1 MDNHVNKVP
10 LTCGTQVSH
19 RTQRVNGKTWFL
31 GGGVHTKNY
40 LGEGLPKK
48 GGGLGQYANLRG
60 GLARKRGGGV
70 FLRGKG
76 VDTPLQSMKFIVG
89 HH

>member
-1 MDNHVNKVP
+1 MEKPDFK
-10 LTCGTQVSH
+10 GEGSTQ
-19 RTQRVNGKTWFL
+19 
-31 GGGVHTKNY
+31 KNY

-76 VDTPLQSMKFIVG
+76 VDTPLHAMKFIVG